1 MNNPARK
8 IIAEWRR
15 VLNTYRAASQKL
27 ANEYIQLSS
36 TGTDDDK
43 LSYINIFGKIKV
55 NLKCF
60 PNIII

>member
-43 LSYINIFGKIKV
+43 LSYINIFGKIKT
-55 NLKCF
+55 KKMF
-60 PNIII
+60 S

>member
-60 PNIII
+60 PNISV

>member
-36 TGTDDDK
+36 TGTDDEK
-43 LSYINIFGKIKV
+43 LSYINIFGKIKAKQ
-55 NLKCF
+55 KCF
-60 PNIII
+60 SNIFI

>member
-60 PNIII
+60 SNISV